1 MNLDGYGNKGLEGIA
16 VDYVTNTIYT
26 VRERDPM
33 KLIKIT
39 GFIENKNRITIENY
53 NQIEVDDLYMDDL
66 SGLHFDVN
74 TNHLLMLSDE
84 SKTLAEIDLKGN
96 KVSYMDL
103 EKGFNNLNRS
113 IPQAEGVTLDDKGNL
128 YIISEPNLLYRYQKG
143 AE

>member
-1 MNLDGYGNKGLEGIA
+1 
-16 VDYVTNTIYT
+16 
-26 VRERDPM
+26 
-33 KLIKIT
+33 
-39 GFIENKNRITIENY
+39 
-53 NQIEVDDLYMDDL
+53 MDDL